1 MPHAACLF
9 DWQFHSHLHLHFPF
23 AVNLLEKRAP
33 KVTAGRGAAVNLT
46 LGSCRQKFL
55 QLHRCCRNV
64 AAVIALGRQQQ
75 VAPNGSIV
83 PLFFHFC
90 VLAIHTYIPFLFLV

>member
-1 MPHAACLF
+1 LPHAAYLF

-46 LGSCRQKFL
+46 LGSCRQK
-55 QLHRCCRNV
+55 V
-64 AAVIALGRQQQ
+64 AAVAAMLPQCCRCHCTWTP
-75 VAPNGSIV
+75 ATSSAKRKYRTT
-83 PLFFHFC
+83 FFFTF
-90 VLAIHTYIPFLFLV
+90 AFWAYIHIYPFFF